1 MKKILLIEDD
11 ITLNNLIKES
21 IEKYGYEVKTIDN
34 FENIEKEFQE
44 LCPDLV
50 LLDINLP
57 YSDGFQ
63 LCRSFRRESKVPIIF
78 ISARSNYTEQIRALE
93 SGGDDYIVK
102 PFDVEL
108 LLAKIQAVFRR
119 TYGEYSE
126 TVTQVSLENGLSL
139 NKNNFEMSYKNNTV
153 ELSKKEFQLMSKLVE
168 KENAF
173 VSREELLEEL
183 WDEKYFIDDHT
194 LTVNITRVKN
204 KLASLGH
211 KDVIKTKRGA
221 GYMFVSA
228 AAHNKIQSDGYKD
241 EKSIF

>member
-1 MKKILLIEDD
+1 MKKILLVEDD
-11 ITLNNLIKES
+11 ITLSKLIKES
-21 IEKYGYEVKTIDN
+21 IEKYSYEVETIDN
-34 FENIEKEFQE
+34 FEYIENEFQKS
-44 LCPDLV
+44 CPDLV

-119 TYGEYSE
+119 TYGEYTE
-126 TVTQVSLENGLSL
+126 ITALVSLKNGLSL

-153 ELSKKEFQLMSKLVE
+153 ELSKKEFQLINKLVE
-168 KENAF
+168 NENAI

-204 KLASLGH
+204 KMASLGY

-228 AAHNKIQSDGYKD
+228 AAHNRIQSDGYKD
-241 EKSIF
+241 E